1 MTVGATDDSRRLVR
15 HSQSDAVS
23 VDSGALTAR
32 TRPVQQWWALTGR
45 GVSKALRN
53 GEAVF
58 AFVSPMFLA
67 VCFYLPLRSI
77 MDSAPGMNYGQFLMP
92 IILLQSVGFAASS
105 SAMRSAFD
113 GAEGIN
119 TRFRVL
125 PMPSVIPMLARTATN
140 VVLLAISLSFGALAC
155 LAIGWRA
162 QGGLF
167 GTAAL
172 FGLIAVV
179 GILIALLA
187 DGIGLV
193 ARSPEA
199 TSQAMAL
206 PTLILGML
214 STGFVPESQFPEWI
228 QPFVRNQPISQVTT
242 AMRALDEGTAS
253 WVILRP
259 TVWWCVGLSVAAG
272 VLLYL
277 GNRKLRS

>member
-1 MTVGATDDSRRLVR
+1 MSFDVTDRTAVGIGSPL
-15 HSQSDAVS
+15 
-23 VDSGALTAR
+23 GGNALTAAGKFEVR
-32 TRPVQQWWALTGR
+32 TRPFQQWWALTGR
-45 GVSKALRN
+45 GVAKVFRN
-53 GEAVF
+53 GEAIF
-58 AFVSPMFLA
+58 ALISPMFLA
-67 VCFYLPLRSI
+67 VCFYLPLSSI

-105 SAMRSAFD
+105 AAMRSAFD

-125 PMPSVIPMLARTATN
+125 PMPSVIPMFARTATN
-140 VVLLAISLSFGALAC
+140 AVLLTISLFFGALAC

-162 QGGLF
+162 SGGLV
-167 GTAAL
+167 GTVAL
-172 FGLIAVV
+172 FGLTAVI

-193 ARSPEA
+193 AGSPEA

-228 QPFVRNQPISQVTT
+228 QPFVRNQPISQLTT
-242 AMRALDEGTAS
+242 AMRALDHGDAT
-253 WVILRP
+253 WDLVRP
-259 TVWWCVGLSVAAG
+259 TVLWCVGLALGAA
-272 VLLYL
+272 VLLTL